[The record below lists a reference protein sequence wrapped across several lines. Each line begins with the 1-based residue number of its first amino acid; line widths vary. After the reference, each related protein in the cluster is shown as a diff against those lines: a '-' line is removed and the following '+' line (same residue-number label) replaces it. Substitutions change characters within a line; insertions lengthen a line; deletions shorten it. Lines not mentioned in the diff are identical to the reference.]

1 MRMAPVKDW
10 KASPVTLGLLVALV
24 VACVTVVGWVVRGQG
39 AIKETAAEVV
49 KIHCD
54 QDVDR
59 AHDDLPKKYVP
70 RVELQQSLNGLQRQ
84 LDRMEQT
91 QQVIL
96 RRIAEPRSPRRGT
109 GR

>member
-1 MRMAPVKDW
+1 MMTPVKDW
-10 KASPVTLGLLVALV
+10 KASPLTLGLLVALV
-24 VACVTVVGWVVRGQG
+24 VACVTVVGWVVKGQS
-39 AIKETAAEVV
+39 AIKDTAAEVV
-49 KIHCD
+49 KMHCD
-54 QDVDR
+54 ADVDR
-59 AHDDLPKKYVP
+59 AHRNLREKYVP

-96 RRIAEPRSPRRGT
+96 KRIAEPRRRHGSP